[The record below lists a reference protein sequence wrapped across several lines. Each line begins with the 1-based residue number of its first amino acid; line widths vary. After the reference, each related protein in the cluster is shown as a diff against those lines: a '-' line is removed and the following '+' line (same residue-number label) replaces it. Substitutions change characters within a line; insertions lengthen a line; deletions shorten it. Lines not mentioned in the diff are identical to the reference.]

1 MQPTQTPASSSTRDS
16 TISTAYE
23 LLKAGRVDDAE
34 QLCQGLLAL
43 TPNIK
48 TAVLASTIAEER
60 DDLPRALQIV
70 DAAIEHHGVSAEL
83 LLRQAQVLMRLRRR
97 TEGVSA
103 ARRAAEICPADAR
116 LLQSLAKVHTERNEP
131 AEAKPLLQRAR
142 ELLPLDPA
150 ILYDSAVCH
159 FYLNEMDE
167 AATLLERVLTL
178 APGNGFALYVRSQ
191 LGTQTVAKN
200 HVGHLREMLLRPQ
213 IRRQDAISTYFALAK
228 ELEDIGENQESF
240 AALSEG
246 NRIKRGTLDYDVR
259 NDVAAMQKVMA
270 HYTSEALGQAS
281 PGDPSTGPIFILGM
295 PRTGTTLVERILGSH
310 SDVVSLGEL
319 VDFPAEM
326 TSLAQAT
333 HARIGAADADLLR
346 ASLQMDFAELGR
358 NYLNAV
364 RPLAGG
370 KKFFVDK
377 LPFNFRYCGLIH
389 QALPN
394 AKIVH
399 LTRDPLDTCYAIFK
413 TLFINAYHYSYQ
425 LDELAQFYI
434 EYRRTMDHWHAVLP
448 GVICDVS
455 YEELVAD
462 PPQQCRRLLERC
474 GLPWQDEVLE
484 FHQSR
489 AASTTASAAQ
499 VRQPIYRSSVK
510 KWRNFESQLQPVVRR
525 LAEAGLVDAAGNPV
539 VATARD

>member
-1 MQPTQTPASSSTRDS
+1 MQPTSSSALSSTRDS
-16 TISTAYE
+16 TIAAAYE
-23 LLKAGRVDDAE
+23 LLKAGRVDDADK
-34 QLCQGLLAL
+34 LCQGLLAL

-48 TAVLASTIAEER
+48 TAVLASAIAEER

-70 DAAIEHHGVSAEL
+70 DAAIEHHGISAEL

-97 TEGVSA
+97 QEGVAA
-103 ARRAAEICPADAR
+103 ARRAAEISAPDAR
-116 LLQSLAKVHTERNEP
+116 LLQALAKVHSERNEP
-131 AEAKPLLQRAR
+131 AEAKPLLARAR
-142 ELLPLDPA
+142 ELLPLDPS
-150 ILYDSAVCH
+150 IFYDSAICH

-191 LGTQTVAKN
+191 LRTQTATAN
-200 HVGHLREMLLRPQ
+200 HVEHLRTVLMRPQ

-228 ELEDIGENQESF
+228 ELEDLGEYQESF
-240 AALSEG
+240 AVLSEG
-246 NRIKRGTLDYDVR
+246 NRIKRATLDYEVR
-259 NDVAAMQKVMA
+259 NDLDAMRKVMA
-270 HYTSEALGQAS
+270 HFSREALAQAS
-281 PGDPSTGPIFILGM
+281 PGEPGAGPIFIVGM

-310 SDVVSLGEL
+310 SDVVALGEL

-326 TSLAQAT
+326 TDLAQRT
-333 HARIGAADADLLR
+333 HASSGSTDTDLLR

-358 NYLNAV
+358 NYLKAV
-364 RPLAGG
+364 QPLAGG
-370 KKFFVDK
+370 RKYFVDK

-389 QALPN
+389 QALPS

-399 LTRDPLDTCYAIFK
+399 LTRDPLDTCYAVFK
-413 TLFINAYHYSYQ
+413 TLFVNAYHYSYQ

-434 EYRRTMDHWHAVLP
+434 EYRRTMDHWHAVMP
-448 GVICDVS
+448 GVICDLS

-462 PPQQCRRLLERC
+462 PPAQCRRLLEWC

-499 VRQPIYRSSVK
+499 IRKPIYTSSVK

-525 LAEAGLVDAAGNPV
+525 LAAAGLVDAEGNPLPV
-539 VATARD
+539 PAPG